1 MLTNAVA
8 LSPQS
13 GRTLWWLLLSTLLLL
28 LATAVSAQPNPERA
42 AAEAAQQQRQPGN
55 NAPFWTDIEA
65 MRRGVTQVQTIDA
78 GVLINPGGEL
88 WRKLHEG
95 PFPFWGAIW
104 LVGVPGAILLF
115 WFFAGPIKLHAAE
128 TGRLIR
134 RFASWERV
142 LHWTAATCFLILVV
156 TGFTLFFGKYY
167 VEALLTYP
175 VYSWVAKA
183 AVTLHNFTAPV
194 FAVTVVSLFLA
205 FVKRNW
211 WRAYDWGWV
220 RLLGGFIGKGEPPS
234 GFFNAGEKLWFWF
247 GVTTLGLVMIG
258 SGAVLLLPVYNQ
270 TRDVLAAADIVHL
283 SAALLFVGASF
294 GHIYMGT
301 IGMRGAL
308 RAMREGVV
316 DETWAKEH
324 HSRWHD
330 DLKAGHAH
338 EASDAPL
345 LAPTAAPEN
354 LR

>member
-1 MLTNAVA
+1 MNTGA
-8 LSPQS
+8 LISTGGKPLV
-13 GRTLWWLLLSTLLLL
+13 RWLLRATMLL
-28 LATAVSAQPNPERA
+28 LAAVASAQPSPERA
-42 AAEAAQQQRQPGN
+42 AAEAAQQQVQPGN
-55 NAPFWTDIEA
+55 NSPFWTDIAA
-65 MRRGVTQVQTIDA
+65 MRRGFTQVQTIDA
-78 GVLINPGGEL
+78 GVLVNPGGEL

-115 WFFAGPIKLHAAE
+115 WFFAGPMKLHSTE

-134 RFASWERV
+134 RFASWERA
-142 LHWTAATCFLILVV
+142 LHWTAATCFLILAV

-194 FAVTVVSLFLA
+194 FAVTLVLLFAA
-205 FVKRNW
+205 FVKRNLW
-211 WRAYDWGWV
+211 GVYDWGWL
-220 RLLGGFIGKGEPPS
+220 RRLGGFIGKGEPPS

-247 GVTTLGLVMIG
+247 GVTALGLVMIV

-283 SAALLFVGASF
+283 SAALLLVGVSF
-294 GHIYMGT
+294 GHVYMGT

-324 HSRWHD
+324 HSVWHD
-330 DLKAGHAH
+330 DLLAGRAH

-354 LR
+354 PR